1 MFLIII
7 CIRHWFHHRQKKNK
21 NIYLLFAIV
30 ENKIPNYYAIKQV
43 NNTLTLLQRNNNN
56 KQEYGK
62 AVANDPSLKIEIYP
76 FGKYLKYDKENLTK
90 FIERVAD
97 IKTNEFINNL
107 VNYFNEPTVGEK
119 VIDFLKSLIPFYTCV
134 QSININNQVQAGF
147 SCTLD
152 ALSIVS
158 MAGVASK
165 SSNIFLNNIIA
176 RIQTQSFWSVSGQI
190 VKLPLTTLI
199 SRIYKSA
206 IQIVAEKC
214 LIKGFLKDLSITFLQ
229 ILDPGFELAYK
240 LSKFSYQLLRKLFH
254 SSQLSAK
261 FIPEVKNLLL
271 SMKSDIKIGN
281 NKNLLPDHTGLIP
294 KVIYQKDNYKVIKYI
309 YPGGENYFGPNCIS
323 SFGNTAELR
332 TIEGN
337 PFQVP
342 VVPIKDDL
350 NKISYREYNPTTNK
364 ISDDKLEM
372 ERNDILRRV
381 IPYLNLDVDV
391 KITRNYIVNHLSV
404 HWKKNL
410 KNNWEEGN
418 LNPFNEVVNVNQPGD
433 NLEKGILNPS
443 DEAVNFNQH
452 DDKNPIV
459 SSDVSENVI
468 PTVVEDYKS
477 VMKDTKRLKSTAD
490 EIDLDIP
497 EKRKKKVSIPVVEA
511 INNHDLDNIPGTLN
525 QVVAKNNLEK
535 GNLNPSDE
543 ADNFNQHDDKNP
555 IVSSDVSENVIPTVV
570 EDYKSVMKDTK
581 RLKSTADEI
590 DLDNIPGTS
599 KQTVANNNLEEGNL
613 NPSDEAVNFNQH
625 DDKNPIVS
633 SDVSENVIPKVVED
647 SKSVMKDTESL
658 KTTADEIDLDN
669 IPGTSK
675 QIAVNRNLISY
686 NFFNVFTAFK
696 ELGIYYIKLNE
707 VLNKKFRLDLTNLA
721 LEQMKTPFLNFPLK
735 EKEFWTK
742 QIITQP
748 VIIKKFEIMKGE
760 EFFFNDITYLSD
772 KVPVPSNNLF
782 QHSKEVWFHVI
793 FDSEYGVVDVS
804 QLDKKLQHS
813 YITFSDVFFKITNT
827 YYNKNNILTIDMKSQ
842 TIEKNI
848 WKNQRLNDLEELNK
862 IESNYLPRMKII
874 EKAVNIMVEKIPM
887 CTDLIAKTILKNY
900 ILRLK
905 SISSS
910 VPTYKKF
917 AQDFSKLKTAEIN
930 SYSIYKFKNAK
941 YIDDLLFEKNLDK
954 IKDAN
959 EARHRINVI
968 YNHVYEQPVDIVFDN
983 YKKLINYR
991 RYLRFEDYYA
1001 FYSHWHYTLT
1011 FNLDN
1016 NRRFL
1021 AAIYRIAIRQCN
1033 ENWIKEPIK
1042 IYLAISSVELNQ
1054 IHASSKINDYI
1065 KFDQIKLFSS
1075 NREIQSFDT
1084 NSGSNPS
1091 SQKLMYE
1098 IEIRNQAGIMNMNR
1112 IFEDINI
1119 NYIVLPELKFVLVDK
1134 RYENDMLILK
1144 MHDIENP
1151 TESRMV
1157 DMINTLNLLYETETQ
1172 FYLTENET

>member
-433 NLEKGILNPS
+433 NLEKGI
-443 DEAVNFNQH
+443 
-452 DDKNPIV
+452 
-459 SSDVSENVI
+459 
-468 PTVVEDYKS
+468 
-477 VMKDTKRLKSTAD
+477 
-490 EIDLDIP
+490 
-497 EKRKKKVSIPVVEA
+497 
-511 INNHDLDNIPGTLN
+511 
-525 QVVAKNNLEK
+525 
-535 GNLNPSDE
+535 
-543 ADNFNQHDDKNP
+543 
-555 IVSSDVSENVIPTVV
+555 
-570 EDYKSVMKDTK
+570 
-581 RLKSTADEI
+581 
-590 DLDNIPGTS
+590 
-599 KQTVANNNLEEGNL
+599 L

>member
-443 DEAVNFNQH
+443 DEAV
-452 DDKNPIV
+452 
-459 SSDVSENVI
+459 
-468 PTVVEDYKS
+468 
-477 VMKDTKRLKSTAD
+477 
-490 EIDLDIP
+490 
-497 EKRKKKVSIPVVEA
+497 
-511 INNHDLDNIPGTLN
+511 
-525 QVVAKNNLEK
+525 
-535 GNLNPSDE
+535 
-543 ADNFNQHDDKNP
+543 NFNQHDDKNP